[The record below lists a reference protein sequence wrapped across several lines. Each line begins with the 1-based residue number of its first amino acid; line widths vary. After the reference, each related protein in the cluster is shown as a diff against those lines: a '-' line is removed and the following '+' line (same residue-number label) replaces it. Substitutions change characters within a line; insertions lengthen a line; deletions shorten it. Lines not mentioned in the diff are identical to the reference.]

1 MRIGTTAAVNKTF
14 SLIALHVPRTWT
26 LPLPLPHPKCST
38 LTSLSPTIPLLLPS
52 SHHHHEKK
60 TKKNQAPSPLPSP
73 SVTTQFLSPTSLL
86 HLLLLLY
93 YKIQQQNV
101 LRRESNKDLHFHCDC
116 TCNSWSSLGIWPLTP
131 PPS

>member
-26 LPLPLPHPKCST
+26 LPLPHPKCST
-38 LTSLSPTIPLLLPS
+38 LASLSPTIPLLLPS

-73 SVTTQFLSPTSLL
+73 SVTTQFLPPTSLL
-86 HLLLLLY
+86 LLLLLLY

-101 LRRESNKDLHFHCDC
+101 LCRESNKDLHFHCDC
-116 TCNSWSSLGIWPLTP
+116 TCNSWSCLGIWPPTP